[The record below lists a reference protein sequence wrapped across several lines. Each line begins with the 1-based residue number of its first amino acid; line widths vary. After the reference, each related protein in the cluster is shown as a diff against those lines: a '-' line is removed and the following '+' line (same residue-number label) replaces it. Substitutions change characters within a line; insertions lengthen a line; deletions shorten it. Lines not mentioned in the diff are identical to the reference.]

1 MLLLPDQPNLQT
13 DKIQI
18 QPNANHFFQNFF
30 KVSTIFYV
38 GVNADY
44 EECVWTVDFWV
55 SVMVGSWADLDVW
68 GFQRHKWGG
77 LGISSRFLTVGSHS
91 GSRSFY

>member
-1 MLLLPDQPNLQT
+1 
-13 DKIQI
+13 
-18 QPNANHFFQNFF
+18 
-30 KVSTIFYV
+30 
-38 GVNADY
+38 
-44 EECVWTVDFWV
+44 
-55 SVMVGSWADLDVW
+55 VMVGSWADLDVW